1 MKDFLS
7 EYVGKLIRT
16 LAICTMIIV
25 LPLIFNGQLML
36 IGALLVGYLAAAI
49 CIWTLVYRTWKSAS
63 LDAASAKK
71 QMLWGLTLRL
81 VVLAAAV
88 NISVAVFAATAG
100 GFLLCYALAMAHLIH
115 YNQQSDKKATKGR
128 QRLCMKSVFA
138 K

>member
-49 CIWTLVYRTWKSAS
+49 CI
-63 LDAASAKK
+63 
-71 QMLWGLTLRL
+71 
-81 VVLAAAV
+81 
-88 NISVAVFAATAG
+88 
-100 GFLLCYALAMAHLIH
+100 
-115 YNQQSDKKATKGR
+115 
-128 QRLCMKSVFA
+128 
-138 K
+138 

>member
-81 VVLAAAV
+81 VTCFVDLAAAV

-100 GFLLCYALAMAHLIH
+100 GFLLCYALSMAHLIH

-128 QRLCMKSVFA
+128 
-138 K
+138 

>member
-16 LAICTMIIV
+16 LTICTMIIV

-81 VVLAAAV
+81 VTCFVLLAAAV
-88 NISVAVFAATAG
+88 NISVTVFAATAG

-128 QRLCMKSVFA
+128 
-138 K
+138 

>member
-81 VVLAAAV
+81 VTCFVVLAAAV
-88 NISVAVFAATAG
+88 NISVVVFAATAG

-128 QRLCMKSVFA
+128 
-138 K
+138 

>member
-16 LAICTMIIV
+16 LAICTTIIV

-49 CIWTLVYRTWKSAS
+49 CIWTLVYRTWKSAG

-81 VVLAAAV
+81 VTCFVVLAVAV

-100 GFLLCYALAMAHLIH
+100 GFLLCYALAIAHLIH
-115 YNQQSDKKATKGR
+115 YNWRSGKKATKGR
-128 QRLCMKSVFA
+128 
-138 K
+138 

>member
-81 VVLAAAV
+81 VTCFVVLAAAV
-88 NISVAVFAATAG
+88 NISVAEFAATAG
-100 GFLLCYALAMAHLIH
+100 GFFLCYALAMAHLIH

-128 QRLCMKSVFA
+128 
-138 K
+138 